1 MTERKKRFLSLSI
14 RLLLILTVAMLLALV
29 INIYSILD
37 YVDDE
42 AEEVLDA
49 RLLLTAKNLLRQ
61 SERFVRE
68 GNLNEAWLTLETIR
82 GLENAWLKD
91 FAMMDHDLF
100 GQEIE
105 SHGSNEIRAY
115 VWFTSADGLI
125 KIGQPMPGYQPGRE
139 AGLRSLHYDSHEWRI
154 AAVKDGEGKHFLYVA
169 QRDDL
174 RTYLVH
180 EIGEKLLQKELLSIP
195 VIVLILWLGIKRG
208 LRPLSR
214 LNAQIAQRKPG
225 NLQPVSVADIPG
237 EIAPLVQSINKL
249 LKRLQSSLESER
261 SFTANA
267 AHELRNPLAVV
278 RNVARILTRTDNME
292 EVHASGQILDK
303 NAERMGELLSQL
315 LHLAR
320 LDALTQ
326 ADLQDPVVLR
336 ALLEDVVA
344 KLLPAADAKGMQL
357 AYSCAEEVVLQGE
370 RELLGLLMHNLLGN
384 AIKYGCEQA
393 EISVSRDG
401 KSLRLEVRDDGPGVS
416 DSELPFLFE
425 RFYRGARAKQQAQ
438 GNGLGLS
445 IVKRIV
451 ELHGFQISVGR
462 GGKGGLRFS
471 LLIPEG
477 SWAPAR

>member
-1 MTERKKRFLSLSI
+1 MTERKKRFRSLSI
-14 RLLLILTVAMLLALV
+14 RLLMILTAAMLLALV
-29 INIYSILD
+29 VNILSILD

-82 GLENAWLKD
+82 GLENTWLKE
-91 FAMMDHDLF
+91 FAMMEGGLF
-100 GQEIE
+100 GTEVDSPGNE
-105 SHGSNEIRAY
+105 EIRAY
-115 VWFTSADGLI
+115 VWFASADGLV
-125 KIGQPMPGYQPGRE
+125 KIGQPMPGYGAGKG
-139 AGLRSLHYDSHEWRI
+139 AGLQTLRYDSHEWRV
-154 AAVKDGEGKHFLYVA
+154 AAVQNKTAEHFLYVA

-180 EIGEKLLQKELLSIP
+180 EIGGKLLQKELLSIP
-195 VIVLILWLGIKRG
+195 VIVLVLWLGIRRG

-214 LNAQIAQRKPG
+214 LNAQIARRKPG
-225 NLQPVSVADIPG
+225 NLQPVSVENIPG
-237 EIAPLVQSINKL
+237 EIAPLVESINRL

-278 RNVARILTRTDNME
+278 RNVARILTRTDSME
-292 EVHASGQILDK
+292 EVHVSGRILDK
-303 NAERMGELLSQL
+303 SAERMGELLSQL

-326 ADLQDPVVLR
+326 ADLQEPVVLR
-336 ALLEDVVA
+336 TLLEDVVA
-344 KLLPAADAKGMQL
+344 ELVPEADAQGIQL
-357 AYSCAEEVVLQGE
+357 AYSCSEEAVLQAD
-370 RELLGLLMHNLLGN
+370 RELMSLLVHNLLGN
-384 AIKYGCEQA
+384 AIKYGHQHA
-393 EISVSRDG
+393 EISVSRDDG
-401 KSLRLEVRDDGPGVS
+401 ALRLEVLDDGPGVS
-416 DSELPFLFE
+416 DSELPHLFE
-425 RFYRGARAKQQAQ
+425 RFYRGTVAKQQAQ

-451 ELHGFQISVGR
+451 ELHGFRISAGR
-462 GGKGGLRFS
+462 RTEGGLRVS

-477 SWAPAR
+477 SWAPA